1 MDSCDIV
8 LTFISESCVAG
19 FFIHLYFW
27 SYRSYLAERNIRVG
41 ATNRAVAEVTQRQY
55 DIKRVIKVKEN
66 FLQYGPGDIT
76 LFELNE
82 TVQFTPY
89 IQPICLPEPDEK
101 FSETSICYAT
111 GWGYTTPGGKYLIH
125 HFKTVIKVHFRYSL
139 LEMLAFWKFNLT
151 WRFFISLKGH
161 NSMRVYLRI
170 MFDFLFSDNTYST
183 MLKELKMRL
192 WSTSKCNSTTHW
204 NGNITDSYLCAG
216 YEYNLKSVCTVSVRI
231 KSAFHQ

>member
-8 LTFISESCVAG
+8 LTFISESCVAV

-27 SYRSYLAERNIRVG
+27 SYRSYLADRNIRVG

-55 DIKRVIKVKEN
+55 EIKRVIKVKEN

-125 HFKTVIKVHFRYSL
+125 HFKTVIKVHFRYSF

-151 WRFFISLKGH
+151 WRFFYQSQRAQQYESLFKSNVWFFVFRQH
-161 NSMRVYLRI
+161 L
-170 MFDFLFSDNTYST
+170 FDHAEGTED
-183 MLKELKMRL
+183 E
-192 WSTSKCNSTTHW
+192 
-204 NGNITDSYLCAG
+204 
-216 YEYNLKSVCTVSVRI
+216 TVVN
-231 KSAFHQ
+231 Q

>member
-1 MDSCDIV
+1 MKVKIKMIPQWIHVTLCSPSSLKVV
-8 LTFISESCVAG
+8 LLF

-27 SYRSYLAERNIRVG
+27 SYRSYLADRNIRVG

-55 DIKRVIKVKEN
+55 EIKRVIKVKEN

-125 HFKTVIKVHFRYSL
+125 HFKTVIKVHFRFS
-139 LEMLAFWKFNLT
+139 LT
-151 WRFFISLKGH
+151 WHGGFFLSVSKG
-161 NSMRVYLRI
+161 
-170 MFDFLFSDNTYST
+170 
-183 MLKELKMRL
+183 
-192 WSTSKCNSTTHW
+192 TT
-204 NGNITDSYLCAG
+204 
-216 YEYNLKSVCTVSVRI
+216 V
-231 KSAFHQ
+231 